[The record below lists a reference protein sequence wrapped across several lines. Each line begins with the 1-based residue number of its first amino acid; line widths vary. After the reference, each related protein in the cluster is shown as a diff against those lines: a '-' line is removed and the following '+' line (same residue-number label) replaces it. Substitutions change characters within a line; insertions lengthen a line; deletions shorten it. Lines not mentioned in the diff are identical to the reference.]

1 MKKIIKIAF
10 ILHQKKSMHMQFGS
24 NLENIVALDTTAMRS
39 ERKLKEEAKKLGQKL
54 GQKQIQ
60 ESWILLLF

>member
-1 MKKIIKIAF
+1 
-10 ILHQKKSMHMQFGS
+10 MQFGS